1 MFVCVVSLC
10 TCAVVQASSQRPTW
24 GVCPCFEAGR
34 AIHRP
39 GQFAV
44 ELGVFSCSLS
54 YAQIRLKLLHLTLA
68 VFWGSKLRSS
78 HLFTSALDLP
88 IHSQSPHGLG
98 EFVQMYFVCIF
109 VACTCACASC
119 ACCPVIVNDNSKAI
133 YFLCCILQDPFLLLL
148 STNFM
153 LYITYSCAL

>member
-1 MFVCVVSLC
+1 MCCLSVHLCCGASVLTETNLGCLSLFWGRTGNPQTRPVC
-10 TCAVVQASSQRPTW
+10 
-24 GVCPCFEAGR
+24 
-34 AIHRP
+34 
-39 GQFAV
+39 
-44 ELGVFSCSLS
+44 LGYSFSCSLS

-109 VACTCACASC
+109 VVCTCACAPC